1 MCSDLCLCLK
11 ERLKPHPVR
20 TETKG
25 DAPAVNKMAKE
36 IKKMIVMPGLH
47 SFFVL
52 TFEYTGSNLDLI
64 AVTVIVVDD
73 YQHQRQGTNQSSNK
87 WKHFVHLIEFTC
99 ILPWVGWLSEL
110 KAAELGIVGFVL
122 GILLN
127 GIVIDDGASF
137 SLLTRPRQ
145 DSLISFYLKFFNE
158 E

>member
-1 MCSDLCLCLK
+1 MCLK

-87 WKHFVHLIEFTC
+87 
-99 ILPWVGWLSEL
+99 
-110 KAAELGIVGFVL
+110 
-122 GILLN
+122 
-127 GIVIDDGASF
+127 
-137 SLLTRPRQ
+137 
-145 DSLISFYLKFFNE
+145 
-158 E
+158 